1 MLGTIIPKVIKAIY
15 VAKPDPTI
23 IDRKVILVKGESQ

>member
-1 MLGTIIPKVIKAIY
+1 MLGTIIPKVIKAMY
-15 VAKPDPTI
+15 VAEPDTTI